1 LLDTARLRE
10 DFPIFS
16 RSGKPLVYLDNAA
29 TTQKP
34 TLVLQAVNRYYESY
48 NANIHRA
55 LYEIGEKATTQ
66 YENTREQVR
75 KFLNVP
81 PSHSIIFT
89 RGTTESINL
98 IAYAWARKALK
109 PGNEI
114 VITEMEHHS
123 NLVPWQLAARDTG
136 ATLKYIPLTS
146 EAQLDLTGL
155 DAMITHK
162 TKLVSVVHQSNVFSN
177 RTPLEAI
184 LDRARSVGAVTCV
197 DGAQSVP
204 HFPIDLIDLETDFY
218 AFSGH
223 KMLGPTGVGV
233 LIGRTELL
241 DAMDPFLA
249 GGEMIDAVT
258 MDHSTW
264 NEVPWKF
271 EAGTPN
277 IAQVIGL
284 GAAIDYLESIGMEAI
299 QNHDRQL
306 TRYAL
311 EKLSAIKNIQLFGQ
325 EDAHG
330 PVILFNV
337 EGIHPFD
344 LAKFLDQDGI
354 CIRAG
359 HHCVQPAINKLGLT
373 AAARASFY
381 LYNTEEDIN
390 KLCTSIE
397 KTALLFR

>member
-1 LLDTARLRE
+1 LLDTARLRK
-10 DFPIFS
+10 DFPIFN
-16 RSGKPLVYLDNAA
+16 RSGKALIYLDNAA

-34 TLVLQAVNRYYESY
+34 KSVLQSVNGYYETY

-55 LYEIGEKATTQ
+55 LYEMGEKATAQ

-75 KFLNVP
+75 NFLHVP

-98 IAYAWARKALK
+98 IAYAWARKTLK
-109 PGNEI
+109 PGDEI

-123 NLVPWQLAARDTG
+123 NLVPWQLVARDTG
-136 ATLKYIPLTS
+136 STLKYIPLTL
-146 EAQLDLTGL
+146 EGQLDLSGL
-155 DAMITHK
+155 NTIITRK
-162 TKLVSVVHQSNVFSN
+162 TKLVSIVHQSNVFSSPI
-177 RTPLEAI
+177 PLDAV
-184 LDRARSVGAVTCV
+184 LDRARSVGAITCV

-204 HFPIDLIDLETDFY
+204 HFPIDLTDLETDFY

-241 DAMDPFLA
+241 EAMDPFLA
-249 GGEMIDAVT
+249 GGEMIDSVT
-258 MDHSTW
+258 MERSTW

-284 GAAIDYLESIGMEAI
+284 GAAIKYLETIGMEAI

-311 EKLSAIKNIQLFGQ
+311 DKLSAMETIHLFGHG
-325 EDAHG
+325 DSYG

-337 EGIHPFD
+337 DGIHSFD

-359 HHCVQPAINKLGLT
+359 HHCVQPAMQKLGLT

-381 LYNTEEDIN
+381 LYNTEEDVD

-397 KTALLFR
+397 KTALLFQ